1 MEGSSRALCMNWKF
15 TLCPWA
21 LRRAR
26 PKGARGAGRFGQGP
40 KRNPSSNAVVFLA
53 ADLSQGEAE
62 L

>member
-1 MEGSSRALCMNWKF
+1 MNWKF